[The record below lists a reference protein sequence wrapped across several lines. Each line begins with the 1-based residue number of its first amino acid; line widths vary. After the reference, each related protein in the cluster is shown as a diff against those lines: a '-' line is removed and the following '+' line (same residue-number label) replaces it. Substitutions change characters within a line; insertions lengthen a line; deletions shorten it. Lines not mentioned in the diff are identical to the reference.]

1 MRMPLIAGN
10 WKMHR
15 VAAGTTSFFESFRP
29 LVECSRP
36 CDIVIWPSFLDLE
49 ASVAAA
55 QGMSIQIGAQ
65 ILCCAREGAF
75 TGEVSGSM
83 IRASLVTRQL

>member
-15 VAAGTTSFFESFRP
+15 LAAGTTSFFESFRP

-36 CDIVIWPSFLDLE
+36 CDIVICPSFLDLE
-49 ASVAAA
+49 AAVAAA

-65 ILCCAREGAF
+65 NLCCAREGP
-75 TGEVSGSM
+75 GVWRPWSLDNYRS
-83 IRASLVTRQL
+83 RAPLS